1 MDVQV
6 NAFEWLEAE
15 QAKLDAQL
23 AGLDTQLGRR
33 RAEGA
38 RARVYQSNST

>member
-1 MDVQV
+1 MVGAAQHLGKLVRAMDVQV

-33 RAEGA
+33 
-38 RARVYQSNST
+38 